1 MREKNNTKSILE
13 RGVEMDRRLLA
24 LIVPALVLLGVV
36 NATVFAYRWM
46 TGNIT
51 ISGPSGVT
59 GAACTGFYSSAAQSG
74 IDLPSV
80 GTNFNVQTYGTNTIS
95 VTPGDTVCQW
105 TYNGNTYNLY
115 ESITVNIPV
124 TVGSWYIQDFYGFG
138 YHGAATDPTVY
149 VWFRLEDPA
158 TDGGYLTNAT
168 LVIYKV
174 DSSGTATYVT
184 ELNLTGNTGSYVYAG
199 SLNPGEAFRL
209 DLRLDAA
216 SAGTVNFKVGVYV
229 SQVNEAPASPTP

>member
-1 MREKNNTKSILE
+1 
-13 RGVEMDRRLLA
+13 MDRRLLVLVVAAVA
-24 LIVPALVLLGVV
+24 LIGVV

-51 ISGPSGVT
+51 ISGPSEAT
-59 GAACTGFYSSAAQSG
+59 GAACTGFYSSVAQSD

-80 GTNFNVQTYGTNTIS
+80 GTNYNAPTYGTSTIT
-95 VTPGDTVCQW
+95 VTPGNTVCQW
-105 TYNGNTYNLY
+105 TVGSSTYNLY
-115 ESITVNIPV
+115 ESITVDIPV

-138 YHGAATDPTVY
+138 YHGASTDPTVY

-158 TDGGYLTNAT
+158 TDGGYLTTAK

-174 DSSGTATYVT
+174 DSSGTPTYVT
-184 ELNLTGNTGSYVYAG
+184 ELDLLGSTGDYVSAG

-209 DLRLDAA
+209 DLRLDAS
-216 SAGTVNFKVGVYV
+216 SAGTVSFKVGVYV
-229 SQVNEAPASPTP
+229 SQENEAPAIPTP